1 MRLLARVR
9 LGRDER
15 EIEYVLEEWRVVTG
29 RGGEG
34 NSALMMVLLNIAD
47 GGDGGAWGP
56 KGLLVII

>member
-34 NSALMMVLLNIAD
+34 NSA
-47 GGDGGAWGP
+47 
-56 KGLLVII
+56 